1 MTVKLLM
8 DWPDSRDGKNY
19 LAGNLLTTDA
29 GTESGLV
36 AAKMATSTLT
46 GGTAYVP
53 PVEQIQTSPVMAYKT
68 LTGEIELIGPDGQP
82 ISVGGGGINPDATGT
97 LAGRS
102 AHDAEAVGF
111 VYLATDQV
119 PAEYYFR
126 EGASGNWSAAVEVQG
141 PTGAT
146 GATGPQGPQ
155 GIQGATGPQG
165 ATGAQGTQGIQG
177 ATGATG
183 PAGADGVTFV
193 SGTTAPNNADG
204 RPDGTVY
211 VRYTA

>member
-1 MTVKLLM
+1 MANLQIKNGDELY
-8 DWPDSRDGKNY
+8 DIDSGKWVGVRLADG
-19 LAGNLLTTDA
+19 TDQFVVSV
-29 GTESGLV
+29 EVDLN
-36 AAKMATSTLT
+36 T
-46 GGTAYVP
+46 GV
-53 PVEQIQTSPVMAYKT
+53 V
-68 LTGEIELIGPDGQP
+68 ELIGPDGQP
-82 ISVGGGGINPDATGT
+82 ISVGGGGINPDATGA

-126 EGASGNWSAAVEVQG
+126 EGAAGNWSAAVEVQG
-141 PTGAT
+141 PTGATGAT

-165 ATGAQGTQGIQG
+165 ATGVQGTQGIQG

-193 SGTTAPNNADG
+193 SGTTAPNDADG